1 MMAHR
6 IWKAIAKRILIYP
19 AIIYGAVVLI
29 LFLVQSQIV
38 FQPNI
43 PTREIVAT
51 PASVGLDYETI
62 TITTEDGPALHGWF
76 IPAQKERATLL
87 FFHGNAGNISHRLDS
102 IQIFNELGFST
113 LIIDYRGF
121 GQSEGEPSEEGTY
134 RDARASWRY
143 LTEHRQVPPN
153 KIVLFGRSLG
163 GAIAAHL
170 GAGHNPGGL
179 VLESAFTS
187 LPEIAS
193 DIYWF
198 FPARWL
204 TRMEY
209 NTKAALR
216 SISSPVLIIHSP
228 EDGLVPYSHGK
239 ELFEAASNPKQ
250 FLKLRGGHN
259 GGFLKNRKLYLQ
271 GLDRFLT
278 EYLET

>member
-1 MMAHR
+1 MVAYG
-6 IWKAIAKRILIYP
+6 IWKAIVKRVVIY
-19 AIIYGAVVLI
+19 AATIYGAVVLI

-38 FQPNI
+38 YQPNI
-43 PTREIVAT
+43 PTRKIIAT
-51 PASVGLDYETI
+51 PASIGLDYETI
-62 TITTEDGPALHGWF
+62 RLTTEDGLTLHGWF
-76 IPAQKERATLL
+76 IPAQKERAILL

-102 IQIFNELGFST
+102 IKIFNELGLST

-134 RDARASWRY
+134 RDAKAAWRY
-143 LTEHRQVPPN
+143 LTDDRQVPSN

-163 GAIAAHL
+163 GAIAAHV
-170 GAGHNPGGL
+170 GAGHNAGGL

-204 TRMEY
+204 TQMEY
-209 NTKAALR
+209 NTKAALQ
-216 SISSPVLIIHSP
+216 SISSPVLVIHSP

-239 ELFEAASNPKQ
+239 ELFETASNPKQ

-259 GGFLKNRKLYLQ
+259 GGFLQDRKLYLQ